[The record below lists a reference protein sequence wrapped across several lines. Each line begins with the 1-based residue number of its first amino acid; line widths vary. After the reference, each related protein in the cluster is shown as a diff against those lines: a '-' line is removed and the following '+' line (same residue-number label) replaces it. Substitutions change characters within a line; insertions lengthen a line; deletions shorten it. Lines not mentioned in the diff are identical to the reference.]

1 VEWVSETPR
10 SDDPADAPAGLQP
23 ATGGAESAT
32 AGPESA
38 TAGPESATATAGPES
53 ALAPSS
59 QQAGRALAE
68 LAGLAD
74 LELDEQPDA
83 YQRIHVELQDAL
95 ASIDDA

>member
-38 TAGPESATATAGPES
+38 GPESAGPES

>member
-1 VEWVSETPR
+1 MSR
-10 SDDPADAPAGLQP
+10 RRLDRAGDGW
-23 ATGGAESAT
+23 TGAGT

-38 TAGPESATATAGPES
+38 AE
-53 ALAPSS
+53 PSS